1 GDALAMAKRRHT
13 GEDVLE
19 KIIHRK
25 AVGEAFGYYFDEQG
39 EVVHKVPTFGLQFE
53 DLAQIPH
60 IIAVAGGTSKA
71 KAIKSYMKSAPKN
84 TILITDEGA
93 AK

>member
-1 GDALAMAKRRHT
+1 EAYRSLLKEPAIQEGLRLVQSANAIILGIGDALAMAKRRHT

-39 EVVHKVPTFGLQFE
+39 EVVHKVPTF
-53 DLAQIPH
+53 
-60 IIAVAGGTSKA
+60 
-71 KAIKSYMKSAPKN
+71 
-84 TILITDEGA
+84 
-93 AK
+93 